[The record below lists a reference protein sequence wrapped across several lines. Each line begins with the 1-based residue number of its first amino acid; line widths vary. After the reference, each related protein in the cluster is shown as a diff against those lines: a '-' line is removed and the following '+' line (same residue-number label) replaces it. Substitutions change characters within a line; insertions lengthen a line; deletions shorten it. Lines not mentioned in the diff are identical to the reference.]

1 MATTSQK
8 MMLDGCDV
16 QDENTAEAARRVLPY
31 LIRFL
36 VLIRGVRTPPPR
48 IEDPVKKM
56 PLQETMN
63 VSRRAHVECKCPS
76 TNDVPTSS
84 EDTQTDTK
92 TDSERAPEERTRF
105 FEKATDIECFA

>member
-8 MMLDGCDV
+8 MMLDGCDA
-16 QDENTAEAARRVLPY
+16 QDENTTEVARMVVTY
-31 LIRFL
+31 LIKFL

-56 PLQETMN
+56 PLQETMH
-63 VSRRAHVECKCPS
+63 VSRRAGVEYKCTS
-76 TNDVPTSS
+76 DVPSSS

-92 TDSERAPEERTRF
+92 TDSERAPDERTRF

>member
-1 MATTSQK
+1 MVVT
-8 MMLDGCDV
+8 
-16 QDENTAEAARRVLPY
+16 Y
-31 LIRFL
+31 LIKFL

-56 PLQETMN
+56 PLQETMH
-63 VSRRAHVECKCPS
+63 VSRRAGVEYKCPS
-76 TNDVPTSS
+76 TSDVPSSS

-92 TDSERAPEERTRF
+92 TDSERAPDERTRF